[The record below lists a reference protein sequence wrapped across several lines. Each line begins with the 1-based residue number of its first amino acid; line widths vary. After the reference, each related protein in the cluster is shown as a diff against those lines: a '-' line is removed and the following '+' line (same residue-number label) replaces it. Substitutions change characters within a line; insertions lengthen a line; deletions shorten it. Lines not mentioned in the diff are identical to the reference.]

1 MGVRRPRHGSQL
13 VPGVRLWEQSR
24 RDGGRVHVAVAHR
37 GHRRA
42 HQHQTGG
49 SAWPMLAHWRML
61 GHRSEEATV
70 ATVVASVGGLQLAV
84 VVISPASATSA
95 ARAGQPFEE
104 SANPYRGQHASEG
117 CQRGLGWQRHITC
130 ENLVLQSTCSRSYDI
145 DLAACIFYFITI
157 EQKWTLYERCQ
168 SRS

>member
-1 MGVRRPRHGSQL
+1 M
-13 VPGVRLWEQSR
+13 
-24 RDGGRVHVAVAHR
+24 
-37 GHRRA
+37 
-42 HQHQTGG
+42 
-49 SAWPMLAHWRML
+49 
-61 GHRSEEATV
+61 

-145 DLAACIFYFITI
+145 DLAACILAVFYFTRLN
-157 EQKWTLYERCQ
+157 KSGPFTSADSLGAKL
-168 SRS
+168 